1 VTDIVE
7 IERKYDVDHDFVV
20 PDLTGLTGCSSVGK
34 PETHL
39 LVANYFD
46 TDDLRLAARGI
57 TLRRR
62 RGGDDAGWHL
72 KIPAGPDTKNEL
84 RAPLGKAQN
93 VPTRLTALVTGYTR
107 GQKLRPVARLETRRT
122 VTRLFGEGG
131 EVLAEV
137 ADDSVS
143 GQRLDQVVDD
153 TTVTAWR
160 EIEVELGTGPPQ
172 LLSAVAKRLRKAGAR
187 RAGTASK
194 LNRLLKVPTNTG
206 MPRSEWS
213 TAGDVAVGYLADQL
227 GAMLASD
234 PKVRLQQYDAV
245 HKMRVA
251 IRRTRSILKSYGAV
265 LDRGRTDA
273 LQPELKWLADALGE
287 VRDLEVLRE
296 RFTRRLA
303 DLAADG
309 THPWLDTMAE
319 EEQAAYRRLSATMK
333 DPRYF
338 AVLDSLEGL
347 VAAPPLTER
356 ARRPIDKE
364 VPRLV
369 IRSWHR
375 LARRYTSIEAADDH
389 DAARHETRKAAKR
402 ARYTAE
408 AAAAALGR
416 PAANVAA
423 QAESLQDVLGRF
435 QDGVI
440 AQRHLAATAETVTD
454 PRESFTLGALSGVE
468 YCEAT
473 AALREVDAVWR
484 RASKPK
490 HLRKL
495 GG

>member
-7 IERKYDVDHDFVV
+7 VERKYDVAHDFAI
-20 PDLTGLTGCSSVGK
+20 PDLNGLPGCSGVGA

-46 TDDLRLAARGI
+46 TDGLRLAARGI

-72 KIPAGPDTKNEL
+72 KIPVGPDAKNEL

-93 VPTRLTALVTGYTR
+93 VPARLTTLVTAYTR
-107 GQKLRPVARLETRRT
+107 GGMLRPVARLETRRT
-122 VTRLFGEGG
+122 ITRLVGAGG

-160 EIEVELGTGPPQ
+160 EIEVELVEGSPQ
-172 LLSAVAKRLRKAGAR
+172 LLAAVGKRLRKAGAR
-187 RAGTASK
+187 RAGSASK
-194 LNRLLKVPTNTG
+194 LNRLLKVPTNAAV
-206 MPRSEWS
+206 PRAEWS
-213 TAGDVAVGYLADQL
+213 TAGDVAVGYMAGQL
-227 GAMLASD
+227 DTLLTYD
-234 PKVRLQQYDAV
+234 PKVRLREYDAV

-251 IRRTRSILKSYGAV
+251 VRRLRSIFKSYGAV
-265 LDRGRTDA
+265 LDRRHTDR

-296 RFTRRLA
+296 RFSERLA
-303 DLAADG
+303 DLAAHG
-309 THPWLDTMAE
+309 PHPWLDALAQ
-319 EEQAAYRRLSATMK
+319 EEQAAHRRLSVTLK
-333 DPRYF
+333 EPRYF
-338 AVLDSLEGL
+338 ALLDALEGL
-347 VAAPPLTER
+347 AAAPPLTER

-369 IRSWHR
+369 IRSWRR
-375 LARRYTSIEAADDH
+375 LARTYASIEIADDH

-408 AAAAALGR
+408 AAAAVLGK

-423 QAESLQDVLGRF
+423 QAESLQEVLGRF

-440 AQRHLAATAETVTD
+440 AQRHLAGTAETVTD
-454 PRESFTLGALSGVE
+454 PREAFTLGALSGVE
-468 YCEAT
+468 YCT
-473 AALREVDAVWR
+473 AAAALDEVEAVWQ
-484 RASKPK
+484 RAADPG

-495 GG
+495 RR